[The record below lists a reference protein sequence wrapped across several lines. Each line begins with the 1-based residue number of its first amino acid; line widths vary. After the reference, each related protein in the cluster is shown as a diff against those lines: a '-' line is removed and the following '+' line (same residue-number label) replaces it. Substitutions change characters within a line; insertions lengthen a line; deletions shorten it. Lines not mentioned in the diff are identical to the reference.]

1 MSLRSTA
8 AGRAIPVHRIDLS
21 LPPHERYKALALKY
35 KKQVATITPLF
46 NELLADLGIPDA
58 KHETINTLARWSLR
72 RVRSREETE
81 ELRGISEVTGVE
93 MYLLVALNVVL
104 DLLMGCT
111 SSVLDYIRS
120 NEDPDR
126 VLASSITYVGFVGVL
141 TGVRPHLMPSLASLE
156 HDLPS
161 RRTTAAYLTF
171 SDGVHA
177 LVLEKDYNTAI
188 ARHDVDGFVV
198 ATNHDFASPAF
209 DKEPIPG
216 AASAVGP
223 SRTCALDD
231 FMDDSEERAACVGD
245 KWRRHRTAGENGITR
260 RLAAAWTSDW
270 PTANETTH
278 YACVLDPDEG
288 QVEWARVYV
297 RPLREPHHRL

>member
-1 MSLRSTA
+1 
-8 AGRAIPVHRIDLS
+8 
-21 LPPHERYKALALKY
+21 
-35 KKQVATITPLF
+35 
-46 NELLADLGIPDA
+46 
-58 KHETINTLARWSLR
+58 
-72 RVRSREETE
+72 
-81 ELRGISEVTGVE
+81 
-93 MYLLVALNVVL
+93 LLVALNVVL

-111 SSVLDYIRS
+111 SSVVRSEQGTCYHLRTLDWAMDPLRRVVVQLDYIRS

-141 TGVRPHLMPSLASLE
+141 TGVRPHLSMSLNFRAVHHVDGRWTKFRFYAHHLAVLLGLSRSISSILREYLLTKQVPLLASLE
-156 HDLPS
+156 RDLPS

-171 SDGVHA
+171 SDGAHA

-188 ARHDVDGFVV
+188 ARHDIDGFVV
-198 ATNHDFASPAF
+198 ATNHDFANPAL
-209 DKEPIPG
+209 DKELTPG
-216 AASAVGP
+216 ATSAVGLT
-223 SRTCALDD
+223 RMCALDD
-231 FMDDSEERAACVGD
+231 FMDDSEERAACVSA
-245 KWRRHRTAGENGITR
+245 KWRRHRRAGGSGITG